1 MSYTD
6 PDKTIQITEQNE
18 DRNTFPLAQP
28 EAEDSP
34 VYGLLP
40 TRDAT
45 DLTFIRLNS

>member
-1 MSYTD
+1 VSYTA
-6 PDKTIQITEQNE
+6 PDKTIQITEQNTE
-18 DRNTFPLAQP
+18 RNTLPLAQP

-34 VYGLLP
+34 IYGLLS